1 MGRVNG
7 NMLRS
12 PRGRQAE
19 SRRQKALG
27 SPRRV
32 AKIDKALAAGPD
44 LSDEQEKASQGW
56 PRASID
62 TMLALFADV
71 RAGSASIVTDTVERV
86 TGRAPFSF
94 QKFALDYS
102 PRFGTSS

>member
-1 MGRVNG
+1 M
-7 NMLRS
+7 
-12 PRGRQAE
+12 AKID
-19 SRRQKALG
+19 KALG

-32 AKIDKALAAGPD
+32 TKIDKALAAGLD

>member
-12 PRGRQAE
+12 PRGRQAK

-44 LSDEQEKASQGW
+44 LSDEQEKASQG
-56 PRASID
+56 
-62 TMLALFADV
+62 LAARVDLHD
-71 RAGSASIVTDTVERV
+71 AGTLR
-86 TGRAPFSF
+86 
-94 QKFALDYS
+94 
-102 PRFGTSS
+102 